1 MTYYVLGSEDTVLG
15 FSLVGIQGSVVT
27 RREDALR
34 QFQYV
39 IEKRSYGIIIIT
51 ESVANLIRQEVDQYL
66 FTQDF
71 PLIVEIPG
79 REGRDPNGK
88 DLRTMVQEAIGISL

>member
-1 MTYYVLGSEDTVLG
+1 MTYYVLGEEDTVLG
-15 FSLVGIQGSVVT
+15 FSLVGISGSVVSK
-27 RREDALR
+27 REEALR
-34 QFQYV
+34 EFQYAIGKKEFGV
-39 IEKRSYGIIIIT
+39 LIIT
-51 ESVANLIRQEVDQYL
+51 QGVASLIRQEVDQYL
-66 FTQDF
+66 FTQEF

>member
-1 MTYYVLGSEDTVLG
+1 MTYYVLGEEDTVLG
-15 FSLVGIQGSVVT
+15 FSLVGISGAVVSD
-27 RREDALR
+27 RDQAL
-34 QFQYV
+34 QAFTYA
-39 IEKRSYGIIIIT
+39 IGKKAYGILIIT
-51 ESVANLIRQEVDQYL
+51 EAVANLIREEVDQYL

-88 DLRTMVQEAIGISL
+88 DLRGMVQEAIGISL